1 MPQESR
7 LTATRPPR
15 NRISQL
21 TGNDLIHLLNAQLQ
35 PISNPDPLR
44 PNIGLRNQ
52 EHANDGQECETGLQP
67 EQVGAFEMAEEGAIT
82 TVQTGGYDEDSEA
95 SFRRRV
101 KRGRSGE
108 LATSSMEVSAAY
120 DHGTDERMSTG
131 HTSTV
136 TPSIRSMQR
145 SRSHG
150 RGTDESRTAE
160 HTSTVTDITDGTSLP
175 DIEEE
180 DDEIAEGQIDHLPPQ
195 VDITLDHIL
204 ELPTPTPFIQLVYSM
219 ADRTDVTVTEEEH
232 RSFQRQPL
240 EVRRHIVRAFFRE
253 LAVSQLSLQ
262 D

>member
-1 MPQESR
+1 MPQESC
-7 LTATRPPR
+7 LTATRPPT

-21 TGNDLIHLLNAQLQ
+21 TGNDLIHLLNAQLES
-35 PISNPDPLR
+35 ISNPDAIR
-44 PNIGLRNQ
+44 PNIGSRNQ
-52 EHANDGQECETGLQP
+52 EHANDGQECKTGLQP
-67 EQVGAFEMAEEGAIT
+67 EQVVAFEMAEEGAIT

-95 SFRRRV
+95 SFRRLV

-108 LATSSMEVSAAY
+108 LATSSMEVSAGY
-120 DHGTDERMSTG
+120 DHGIDERMSTG

-150 RGTDESRTAE
+150 RGTDETRTAE

-175 DIEEE
+175 DIDEE
-180 DDEIAEGQIDHLPPQ
+180 DDETEDGTDHLPPQ
-195 VDITLDHIL
+195 VDITLLHML
-204 ELPTPTPFIQLVYSM
+204 EPPTPLGIVQLACSM
-219 ADRTDVTVTEEEH
+219 ADQTDVTVTEEEH

-240 EVRRHIVRAFFRE
+240 EVQRHSVRVFFKE
-253 LAVSQLSLQ
+253 LADSQFSLQ